1 MRKVETIM
9 GIPISIDIPK
19 GNDKIFIESFAIFS
33 EIDNR
38 FSTYKKDSEVSHFNE
53 GAISLK
59 DCSDSFKAIYAK
71 CQLLKKET
79 NGYFDAFYN
88 KKYDPSGYVKGYAI
102 DQVANFLKQK
112 GYSEFLINAGGD
124 IAASSHSSKKWKIG
138 IADPN
143 NTKKIL
149 ALLEVDAIAIA
160 TSGTYERGDHIIDP
174 LTKKKPVFFKSVT
187 IFGPSIL
194 IADVYATVIFSMGKK
209 GLELLQQLPG
219 YSCIYVDKNNELKQ
233 LLSSK

>member
-1 MRKVETIM
+1 M
-9 GIPISIDIPK
+9 
-19 GNDKIFIESFAIFS
+19 
-33 EIDNR
+33 
-38 FSTYKKDSEVSHFNE
+38 
-53 GAISLK
+53 
-59 DCSDSFKAIYAK
+59 
-71 CQLLKKET
+71 
-79 NGYFDAFYN
+79 
-88 KKYDPSGYVKGYAI
+88 
-102 DQVANFLKQK
+102 
-112 GYSEFLINAGGD
+112 
-124 IAASSHSSKKWKIG
+124 
-138 IADPN
+138 
-143 NTKKIL
+143 
-149 ALLEVDAIAIA
+149 DAIAIA

>member
-1 MRKVETIM
+1 MRKVQTIM
-9 GIPISIDIPK
+9 GIPISIEIPT
-19 GNDKIFIESFAIFS
+19 GNEKIFIESFAIFS
-33 EIDNR
+33 EIDHR
-38 FSTYKKDSEVSHFNE
+38 FSTYKMDSEVSHFNE
-53 GAISLK
+53 GVISLK
-59 DCSDSFKAIYAK
+59 DCSGSFKDIYAK
-71 CQLLKKET
+71 CQQLKKET

-138 IADPN
+138 IADPS

-149 ALLEVDAIAIA
+149 AHLEVDSITVA

-174 LTKKKPVFFKSVT
+174 LTKKKPDFFKSVT
-187 IFGPSIL
+187 VFGPSIL
-194 IADVYATVIFSMGKK
+194 IADVYATVIFAKGKK